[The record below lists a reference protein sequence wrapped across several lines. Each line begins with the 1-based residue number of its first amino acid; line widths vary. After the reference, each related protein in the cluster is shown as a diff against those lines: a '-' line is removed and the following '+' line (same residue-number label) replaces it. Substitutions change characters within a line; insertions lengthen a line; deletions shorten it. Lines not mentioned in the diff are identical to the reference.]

1 MPVPNTFANAT
12 ATIPLSQLDANFATT
27 ITLGNTAIQLGNT
40 VTTLNNMTLANV
52 TISSGNVTITNVT
65 VTTANVTTANITTA
79 IIGTA
84 NVTTANATTATI
96 TTGIIGTANVTT
108 ANIATE
114 IVTTSQTLSY
124 GTANGVVY
132 LNGSK
137 VATSGSG
144 LVFDGTNLGLGVTPS
159 AWAGGQKAL
168 QFGIG
173 GALFGDSS
181 TPTAQVSSNTFFDGS
196 NYKYI
201 ASAATSRFVQVGGEF
216 TWNNAASGT
225 AGNTVTFSER
235 MRLDASGNL
244 GIGTSSP
251 SFSLDIS
258 QAAPRIRQTATT
270 GTNSSL
276 IQLANTGG
284 TAYVG
289 LDNSSGGLSTAYSL
303 NLFHGGAYPICFST
317 NGTEKMRLDS
327 AGNLGLG
334 VTPSAWGSNY
344 RAVEVSGAVNVFG
357 NTGDANF
364 AGIGANLYHNNTNYL
379 YRYSTLATMYLQ
391 DNGTH
396 QWHIAPSGTA
406 GNAIT
411 FTQAMTLDAS
421 GNLILGG
428 TSQLNGALLTVTG
441 NVNAE
446 VTQSILNTNTGA
458 SANARLDIGSSNYV
472 NNELTL
478 IAYSDAATGT
488 LFGINKAKL
497 KVIIDNVGVSAA
509 NSNGLLVGTG
519 LGNPLYFGTNSTER
533 VRIDASGYTQF
544 SSNLVMPYQGAPTTK
559 NAAATLSGAELV
571 TGLLNTTGTTYTI
584 TLPTGTNIEGALTW
598 AGNNVSLDWTVI
610 NTASGTIT
618 IGANGNTTLGSLTI
632 ATGTSAGFRIR
643 RTAANTFTVYRMR

>member
-40 VTTLNNMTLANV
+40 VSTLNNMTLANV
-52 TISSGNVTITNVT
+52 TVTSGNVTITNVT
-65 VTTANVTTANITTA
+65 VTTANVTTANIS
-79 IIGTA
+79 
-84 NVTTANATTATI
+84 
-96 TTGIIGTANVTT
+96 
-108 ANIATE
+108 TE
-114 IVTTSQTLSY
+114 IVTTSQTLNY

-132 LNGSK
+132 LNASK
-137 VATSGSG
+137 VSTTGTA
-144 LVFDGTNLGLGVTPS
+144 LVFDGNKLTISSSGEQLKFTSSGDFSTTGQGYLRFYDSVGAKGYLGYAGTASQMDLQSGAAMNLNIN
-159 AWAGGQKAL
+159 AAGGTLTLATSNTTKATL
-168 QFGIG
+168 
-173 GALFGDSS
+173 DSS
-181 TPTAQVSSNTFFDGS
+181 
-196 NYKYI
+196 
-201 ASAATSRFVQVGGEF
+201 
-216 TWNNAASGT
+216 
-225 AGNTVTFSER
+225 
-235 MRLDASGNL
+235 
-244 GIGTSSP
+244 
-251 SFSLDIS
+251 
-258 QAAPRIRQTATT
+258 
-270 GTNSSL
+270 
-276 IQLANTGG
+276 
-284 TAYVG
+284 
-289 LDNSSGGLSTAYSL
+289 
-303 NLFHGGAYPICFST
+303 
-317 NGTEKMRLDS
+317 
-327 AGNLGLG
+327 GNLGLG